1 MWGSRAQGLI
11 EFKIGIVELDTGA
24 TGELEDGRVVFTKE
38 RTRVVVSLD
47 ALDEWRI
54 VLPKLHEL
62 LGRAQ

>member
-1 MWGSRAQGLI
+1 MWGSRAQGPI

-24 TGELEDGRVVFTKE
+24 VGELEDGRVVFTKE

-54 VLPKLHEL
+54 VLPKLHAM